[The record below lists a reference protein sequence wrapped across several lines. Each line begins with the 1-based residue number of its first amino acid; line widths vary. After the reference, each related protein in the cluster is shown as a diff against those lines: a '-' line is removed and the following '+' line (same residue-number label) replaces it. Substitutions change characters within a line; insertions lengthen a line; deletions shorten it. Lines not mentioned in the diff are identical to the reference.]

1 MEGAGKRAPKAIV
14 VGGSIAGLSCAHA
27 LIGAGWDVTVIEKT
41 MSAPTGSPSGA
52 GLSLEPQAIEVVNR
66 WLGDPSILQDIAFSV
81 ATVVHQTYDKEKK
94 AIQML
99 RRDSSDDFISH
110 RSVHWTD
117 LHSVIRRALPSDVV
131 LWGHRF
137 LSLRTSDGGGSVRVE
152 TKNLRTD
159 ETVEFEG
166 DLLVAADGSMSA
178 IRQHFLPNHKMRY
191 SGYSAWRGVFD
202 YSDAEKVDAVTG
214 IRRAYPELGNCLYF
228 DYADGNH
235 CVFFQIN
242 SDRLNWLWYFNTPE
256 SGREGTSVTK
266 KVDEEMIKEMHE
278 EARRIWNPEL
288 AELMRQTKAPFINL
302 IYDSDPLPRLVW
314 DNVVLVGDAAHPTTP
329 HASKSTNISGRGRR
343 ACRRPWRSTRRC
355 GSPSCRASSCR
366 RGRWGGSSRACPS
379 PTARRSA
386 PTKPPPTSAIGSRS
400 GPFLRTSPSLL
411 PSDFMCISVLA
422 RLRNFR
428 SFAYEK

>member
-1 MEGAGKRAPKAIV
+1 MEGEGKRAPKAIV

-66 WLGDPSILQDIAFSV
+66 WLGDPSILSDIAFGV
-81 ATVVHQTYDKEKK
+81 AAVVHQTYDKEKK
-94 AIQML
+94 AIQTL
-99 RRDSSDDFISH
+99 RRDSFDDFISH

-131 LWGHRF
+131 LWGHKF
-137 LSLRTSDGGGSVRVE
+137 LSLRTSDGGLGSVRVE
-152 TKNLRTD
+152 AKNLRTD

-178 IRQHFLPNHKMRY
+178 IRQHFLPGHKMRY

-202 YSDAEKVDAVTG
+202 YSDAERVDAVTG

-242 SDRLNWLWYFNTPE
+242 SNRLNWLWYFNTPE

-266 KVDEEMIKEMHE
+266 KVDEEMIREMHE

-288 AELMRQTKAPFINL
+288 AELMKETKAPFINL
-302 IYDSDPLPRLVW
+302 IYDSDPLPRLFW

-329 HASKSTNISGRGRR
+329 HASKSTNMSILDAEVLGL
-343 ACRRPWRSTRRC
+343 CVKK
-355 GSPSCRASSCR
+355 
-366 RGRWGGSSRACPS
+366 WGAGDLPKALAEYQAVRHPVV
-379 PTARRSA
+379 
-386 PTKPPPTSAIGSRS
+386 SAIVLQARELGRFKQ
-400 GPFLRTSPSLL
+400 GLPVADGKTFRPNEATSNECDRLPLGTVPSHE
-411 PSDFMCISVLA
+411 PVTVAD
-422 RLRNFR
+422 
-428 SFAYEK
+428 